1 MNFCKAKILNFTGK
15 QFNVELNLNPQ
26 YLVNLRTDILII
38 PMKNY
43 VLLFAFF
50 LCFTSLFAQT
60 PKKSPIDN
68 EKPKLVVGIVVDQMR
83 YDYITRFWNKYGQ
96 EGFKRLINEGYS
108 FKNNHFN
115 YIPTYTAP
123 GHASV
128 FTGTTP
134 QNHGI
139 IGNGW
144 YNKFEKK
151 EVYNA
156 GDDSVESVGT
166 STDAGKMS
174 PHRMIATTV
183 ADENRLFT
191 QMKGKTIGVGI
202 KDRGAILPAGH
213 TANAAYWFHGSDE
226 GKWITSTFYMEKL
239 PNWVNEFNNSGKA
252 ASYIKTWNT
261 LGDIEAYTE
270 SGPDLNDFEEGFDG
284 QTTFPY
290 DLAALSTEKNKF
302 ERVKISPFGN
312 TLTTDFAIAAMKAED
327 LGKDDHTDFLT
338 VSYSSTDYIGHNFG
352 VNSKEVQDTYLRLDL
367 DLARLLA
374 ALDEQV
380 GEGNYTLFLTSDH
393 GGVDVPSY
401 LKTVNV
407 PSGYF
412 DNEEFETKLE
422 NFVEE
427 EFDNADLIEK
437 VYNSQIFFDYT
448 ALQEA
453 DIRASDLENALA
465 HFILQYPQ
473 VNNVYTRTQMQ
484 SATFSEGTAQLVQ
497 NGFNQKRSG
506 DVIMVL
512 KPSVIS
518 YSVTGST
525 HGSGFN
531 YDTHAPL
538 IFFGNGV
545 PQGSTFKH
553 SEIID
558 IAPTISAIL
567 GISNPNA
574 ATGTP
579 LYIMLDKN
587 K

>member
-15 QFNVELNLNPQ
+15 VFNVELNFNPQ
-26 YLVNLRTDILII
+26 YLVNLKHNILII
-38 PMKNY
+38 LMKNY
-43 VLLFAFF
+43 TLLFVVF
-50 LCFTSLFAQT
+50 LCFLSLDAQT
-60 PKKSPIDN
+60 PKQSSIDN

-83 YDYITRFWNKYGQ
+83 YDYITRFWDKYGQ
-96 EGFKRLINEGYS
+96 EGFKRLMNEGYS

-191 QMKGKTIGVGI
+191 QMRGKTIGIGM

-213 TANAAYWFHGSDE
+213 TANAAYWFQGRDE
-226 GKWITSTFYMEKL
+226 GKWITSTFYMENL

-252 ASYIKTWNT
+252 ASYLKTWNT
-261 LGDIEAYTE
+261 LGDIATYSE
-270 SGPDLNDFEEGFDG
+270 SGPDLTDFEEGFDG

-290 DLAALSTEKNKF
+290 ELDELATEKNKF

-312 TLTTDFAIAAMKAED
+312 TLTTDFAIAAMKAEE
-327 LGKDDHTDFLT
+327 LGKDDFTDFLT
-338 VSYSSTDYIGHNFG
+338 ISYSSTDYIGHNFG
-352 VNSKEVQDTYLRLDL
+352 VNSKEIQDTYLRLDL
-367 DLARLLA
+367 DLARLLT
-374 ALDEQV
+374 ALDEEV
-380 GEGNYTLFLTSDH
+380 GAGNYTLFLTSDH

-401 LKTVNV
+401 LKTVKI

-412 DNEEFETKLE
+412 NNNEFEDELK

-427 EFDNADLIEK
+427 IFDTGGLIEK
-437 VYNSQIFFDYT
+437 VYNYQIFFDYT
-448 ALQEA
+448 ALREA
-453 DIRASDLENALA
+453 DIKAYDLENALA

-473 VNNVYTRTQMQ
+473 VNNVYTRSQMQ
-484 SATFSEGTAQLVQ
+484 NATFSEGTAQLVQ

-518 YSVTGST
+518 YSKTGST

-545 PQGSTFKH
+545 PQGSTFER

-558 IAPTISAIL
+558 IAPTISAML

-574 ATGTP
+574 ATGKP
-579 LYIMLDKN
+579 LSIMLDK